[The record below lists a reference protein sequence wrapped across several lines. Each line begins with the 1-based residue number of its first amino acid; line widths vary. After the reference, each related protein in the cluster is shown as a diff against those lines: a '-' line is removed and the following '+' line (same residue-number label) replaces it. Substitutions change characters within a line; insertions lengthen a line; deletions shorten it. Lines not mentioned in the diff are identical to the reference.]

1 MATATDHSAAG
12 TSASVDTHDD
22 HDAHHPSDW
31 EYIKI
36 AIILAVLTAIEVG
49 MYFLEGRAS
58 NAVLYIGLTVL
69 MVVKFFMVVAYFMHL
84 KYDTPWFRRIFV
96 AGLVLAMGVYAIF
109 FFAYDVFGLG

>member
-1 MATATDHSAAG
+1 MATATDH
-12 TSASVDTHDD
+12 ASVDTHDD

-36 AIILAVLTAIEVG
+36 AVILAVLTAIEVG

-58 NAVLYIGLTVL
+58 NAILYIGLTVL

-96 AGLVLAMGVYAIF
+96 AGLVLAIGVYAIF
-109 FFAYDVFGLG
+109 FFAFDLFNLG